1 MHHVNHMKKISS
13 CIGMLHD
20 NTKAMSVTGLLHHT
34 TTNHMYVVPYY
45 VIIIKSKEIN
55 IKYYLKVLHLHCV
68 LFKYYTEKQPYAT
81 YTEVF

>member
-1 MHHVNHMKKISS
+1 
-13 CIGMLHD
+13 MLHD
-20 NTKAMSVTGLLHHT
+20 NRKAMSVTGLLHHT

-45 VIIIKSKEIN
+45 VIIIKSKEVN

-68 LFKYYTEKQPYAT
+68 LFKYHTEKQPYAT